1 MAQKEKDAGH
11 KSIIEVDQKRC
22 EVTINNPKTHKV
34 ADSNTRQFTFDA
46 VYGAK
51 STQEELYEENF
62 RSLVDNVLN
71 GFNGTI
77 FAYGQT
83 GTGKTFTM
91 EGVRSD
97 ESLKGVIPRSFDH
110 IFKHISRTKDEQYL
124 IRASYLE
131 IYQEE
136 IRDLLSKDQTKRLQL
151 KERPD
156 TGVQVKD
163 LLSYV
168 VKSVSEI
175 EHVLTVGN
183 QNRSVGPTNMNEHSS
198 RSHAI
203 FAINIDCSS
212 KNQLGEDHIRVGRLN
227 MVDLA
232 GSERQAKTGATG
244 ERLKEAT
251 KINLSLSALGN
262 VFSALVDGRGHVPY
276 RDSKLTRLLQDS
288 LGGNAKTIMIA
299 NIGPA
304 NYNYDET
311 STTLRYANRAKNIK
325 NAPKIN
331 EDPKDALLREFQ
343 DEISKLKKRLEEK
356 GGPVGTSGMTGEEM
370 IAEAKRKI
378 QEDKEMAE
386 NEKKKI
392 MKEARKKIRRA
403 EKAARKSRKYA
414 SKT

>member
-1 MAQKEKDAGH
+1 MAKKETEAGH
-11 KSIIEVDQKRC
+11 KQGIEIDQKRC
-22 EVTINNPKTHKV
+22 GVAIFNPKMHK
-34 ADSNTRQFTFDA
+34 ADDQHSRQFTFDA
-46 VYGAK
+46 VYGAD

-62 RSLVDNVLN
+62 RTLVNSVLN
-71 GFNGTI
+71 GFNGTV

-91 EGVRSD
+91 EGVRS
-97 ESLKGVIPRSFDH
+97 EEALKGVIPRSFDH
-110 IFKHISRTKDEQYL
+110 IFTHISRTKDEQYL

-156 TGVQVKD
+156 TGVHVKD

-183 QNRSVGPTNMNEHSS
+183 QNRSVGATNMNEHSS

-203 FAINIDCSS
+203 FAINIDCSR

-244 ERLKEAT
+244 DRLKEAT

-262 VFSALVDGRGHVPY
+262 VFSALVDGRGHIPY

-325 NAPKIN
+325 NIPKIN
-331 EDPKDALLREFQ
+331 EDPKDAMLREFQ
-343 DEISKLKKRLEEK
+343 DEISKLKQKLAER
-356 GGPVGTSGMTGEEM
+356 GGTLGNGMVDGNGMTGEEM
-370 IAEAKRKI
+370 IEEA
-378 QEDKEMAE
+378 
-386 NEKKKI
+386 
-392 MKEARKKIRRA
+392 
-403 EKAARKSRKYA
+403 
-414 SKT
+414 

>member
-1 MAQKEKDAGH
+1 MGTHPIFESDFDCLTVKISEMAQKEKDAGH

-22 EVTINNPKTHKV
+22 EVTINNPKTHK
-34 ADSNTRQFTFDA
+34 ADDSNTRQFTFDA

-203 FAINIDCSS
+203 FAINIDYSS
-212 KNQLGEDHIRVGRLN
+212 
-227 MVDLA
+227 
-232 GSERQAKTGATG
+232 
-244 ERLKEAT
+244 
-251 KINLSLSALGN
+251 
-262 VFSALVDGRGHVPY
+262 
-276 RDSKLTRLLQDS
+276 
-288 LGGNAKTIMIA
+288 
-299 NIGPA
+299 
-304 NYNYDET
+304 
-311 STTLRYANRAKNIK
+311 
-325 NAPKIN
+325 
-331 EDPKDALLREFQ
+331 
-343 DEISKLKKRLEEK
+343 
-356 GGPVGTSGMTGEEM
+356 
-370 IAEAKRKI
+370 
-378 QEDKEMAE
+378 
-386 NEKKKI
+386 
-392 MKEARKKIRRA
+392 
-403 EKAARKSRKYA
+403 
-414 SKT
+414 